1 MADRPTGRTTSVAEA
16 MDRVL
21 AREREAQD
29 QLESCRTEAEQI
41 LSDAREAARRIQET
55 TQHRIS
61 RIHAASNRA
70 TAARIRDM
78 RRQASK
84 KTAAID
90 YEPTQS
96 EAVARAAQRLARRL
110 TSRDH
115 EEPETGVE

>member
-1 MADRPTGRTTSVAEA
+1 MADRPSGRTTSVAEA
-16 MDRVL
+16 MDKVL
-21 AREREAQD
+21 AREREAQE
-29 QLESCRTEAEQI
+29 QLESCRKEAEQI
-41 LSDAREAARRIQET
+41 LADARETARHIQET
-55 TQHRIS
+55 TQRRIS

-78 RRQASK
+78 RRETSK

-96 EAVARAAQRLARRL
+96 EAVARAASRLARRL

-115 EEPETGVE
+115 DDQ

>member
-21 AREREAQD
+21 DSEREAQE
-29 QLESCRTEAEQI
+29 QLVSCRTEADQI
-41 LSDAREAARRIQET
+41 LADARDTARRIQET
-55 TQHRIS
+55 TQRRIS

-78 RRQASK
+78 RRETSRK
-84 KTAAID
+84 SAAID

-96 EAVARAAQRLARRL
+96 EAVARAARRLAGRL

-115 EEPETGVE
+115 DDQ